1 MKQALD
7 ELQVFWVPAR
17 NSRHELRLVELAI
30 APHEAKKGLAFDP
43 RELSGKFDDD
53 AFIFTKDRGG
63 INRMEQAISPRA
75 QKAMGGPE
83 KKMPG
88 YSTSVRSTTKA
99 PPELSTKIPAGC
111 ASPRF
116 SK

>member
-17 NSRHELRLVELAI
+17 NSRHQLRLVELAI

-75 QKAMGGPE
+75 QKAMGGTR
-83 KKMPG
+83 KKDAGLLDVGAQHNESAARALDENPCGM
-88 YSTSVRSTTKA
+88 RLTT
-99 PPELSTKIPAGC
+99 LL
-111 ASPRF
+111 
-116 SK
+116 